1 MDRSQA
7 GKKVCPTCGKEIP
20 PEKRRNKFCSKSC
33 SATYN
38 NKGVVRVTTEN
49 DECCAHCGKK
59 KEKRHNK
66 YCDACHSTNVYNRVE
81 DVAAAKSPDGVRAYL
96 LRTRDLR
103 CEMCQLELWNGIP
116 ITLEVHHVDG
126 NSDNNEE
133 ESLQL
138 LCPNCHSQTDN
149 FKGAAKGGSAR
160 YSKRRKKRRTRY
172 QNGETW

>member
-20 PEKRRNKFCSKSC
+20 YEKRRNKFCSTSC
-33 SATYN
+33 A
-38 NKGVVRVTTEN
+38 NKGVVRVKTVNSEF
-49 DECCAHCGKK
+49 CAYCGKK

-66 YCDACHSTNVYNRVE
+66 YCDTCHSQNVYNRVE
-81 DVAAAKSPDGVRAYL
+81 DVASAKSPDGVRAYL
-96 LRTRDLR
+96 LRTRDHR
-103 CEMCQLELWNGIP
+103 CEMCQLKLWNGIP
-116 ITLEVHHVDG
+116 ITLEVHHIDG

-133 ESLQL
+133 DNLQL

-160 YSKRRKKRRTRY
+160 YSNRRKKRRTRY